1 MKTTFETIYFIDIEN
16 RIYDLMENGKQV
28 EEIPYDTEYSIILDD
43 TFFIYET
50 IEAKIP
56 KSSKVN
62 LIVRNYLSGTYPENL
77 IENFYVVNGENIVAA
92 IATNKFNNLLEEK
105 NELFE
110 NANRVST
117 LSIEAY
123 VAGQTITLDYPKTKI
138 NISSSGIS
146 YEPNEES
153 NHFPISNIKVDNIN
167 FDLLKKKTKINFK
180 TAVLPGAIL
189 FITFILYI
197 FGQNYEISKLNK
209 DIKFLNNKINEI
221 YRKAGITDTVDPY
234 GKLLFVAQRN
244 INTKKIYILPHY
256 YKISKAMTE
265 NDVIDSLTFKD
276 NAFTL
281 NGKTKD
287 FKSLDDIKNKL
298 AKNYKTVDILNTK
311 IEKEALIFTVRAIL

>member
-92 IATNKFNNLLEEK
+92 IATNKFNNLLKEK

-153 NHFPISNIKVDNIN
+153 NHFPISNIKVDSIN

-180 TAVLPGAIL
+180 TAVLPGVIL

-244 INTKKIYILPHY
+244 INTKKIYILSHY

-265 NDVIDSLTFKD
+265 SDVIDSLTFKD

>member
-153 NHFPISNIKVDNIN
+153 NHFPISNIKVDSIN

-265 NDVIDSLTFKD
+265 SDVIDSLTFKD